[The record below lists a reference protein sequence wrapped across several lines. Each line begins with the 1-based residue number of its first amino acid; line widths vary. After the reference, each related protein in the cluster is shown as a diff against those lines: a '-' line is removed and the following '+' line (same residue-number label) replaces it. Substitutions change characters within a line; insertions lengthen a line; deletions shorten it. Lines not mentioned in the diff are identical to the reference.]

1 MNKKSNIRQVCLFCF
16 KEGREIM
23 KLILKY
29 LFKYKKLLII
39 NILAV
44 FLVASAEL
52 GIPFIVANII
62 DKGIA
67 KQDMNIIY
75 TFLGFLVMVAILG
88 AIGNVVLNYC
98 SSRTSSYIL
107 RDLRNELFSKIQ
119 TFSPAEMQEF
129 GVSSIISRTS
139 TDVFQILNFV
149 STFYRS
155 AILAPIMLILSI
167 ILIVIR
173 APQLS
178 IGLFIV
184 VPIII
189 IILIFVVK
197 ITDKLSERQQ
207 KQLDKLNLVTRENLT
222 GVRVIRAFRKSKYE
236 EQRFLDVNN
245 DYTNTSI
252 KLFRIMVSIEPVFYF
267 LLNSSILILMFFGAK
282 YIQIEK
288 ISLGQL
294 VEFLDYQ
301 FHVMFSILTFALL
314 FMMFPRTMVS
324 ARRIMQVLEKEPKI
338 KNPDHPI
345 TDQRPFEEITFNNVS
360 FQYPDASE
368 AILKDISFTAKKGE
382 VIALVGSTGSG
393 KSTIINLIPRLY
405 DATSG
410 SVQIN
415 GEDITKYD
423 LKLLRSKIGF
433 IAQKALLFKG
443 TIESN
448 LRFGDDKATENDFL
462 EAAKIAQA
470 LEFINQKPN
479 KLKEPVSELGTNL
492 SGGQKQR
499 LSIARAIVKKP
510 DIYVFDD
517 SFSALDYQTD
527 LELRKA
533 LAESIKESI
542 VFIVAQRLS
551 SITQADKIIV
561 MHQGEVVDI
570 GKHDELLKRSQIYKE
585 IAISQNLM
593 EVEV

>member
-1 MNKKSNIRQVCLFCF
+1 
-16 KEGREIM
+16 M
-23 KLILKY
+23 KLIIRY
-29 LFKYKKLLII
+29 LFKYKKLFII
-39 NILAV
+39 NIVSV

-52 GIPFIVANII
+52 GIPFLVANII

-67 KQDMNIIY
+67 SKDMGVIY
-75 TFLGFLVMVAILG
+75 TYLGYLVIVAILG

-98 SSRTSSYIL
+98 SARTSSYIL
-107 RDLRNELFSKIQ
+107 KDLRNEIFAKVQ

-167 ILIVIR
+167 TLIALR

-178 IGLFIV
+178 VSLFVV
-184 VPIII
+184 VPVIIT
-189 IILIFVVK
+189 ILVIVVK

-222 GVRVIRAFRKSKYE
+222 GVRVIRAFRKSQFE
-236 EQRFLDVNN
+236 EEKFLGVNN
-245 DYTNTSI
+245 DYTNNSV
-252 KLFRIMVSIEPVFYF
+252 KLFRIMVSIEPVFFF
-267 LLNSSILILMFFGAK
+267 LLNSSILILMYLGAG
-282 YIQIEK
+282 YIETGQ

-301 FHVMFSILTFALL
+301 FHVMFSILTFSLL

-324 ARRIMQVLEKEPKI
+324 ARRITQILEKESKI
-338 KNPDHPI
+338 KNKQNPI
-345 TDQRPFEEITFNNVS
+345 KETTPFKELTFENVS
-360 FQYPDASE
+360 FKYPDASE
-368 AILKDISFTAKKGE
+368 SILKNINFTAKQGE
-382 VIALVGSTGSG
+382 TIAFVGSTGSG

-405 DATSG
+405 DVTAG
-410 SVQIN
+410 SIKIN
-415 GEDITKYD
+415 GENIMDYD

-443 TIESN
+443 DIEKN
-448 LRFGDDKATENDFL
+448 LRFGKDDALEEDFIN
-462 EAAKIAQA
+462 ASKTAQA
-470 LEFINQKPN
+470 FEFINEKPN
-479 KLKEPVSELGTNL
+479 KFKEPISELGSNL

-499 LSIARAIVKKP
+499 LSIARAIIKNP

-517 SFSALDYQTD
+517 SFSALDYKTD
-527 LELRKA
+527 FELRKA
-533 LAESIKESI
+533 LSTITEESI

-551 SITQADKIIV
+551 SITSADKIVV
-561 MHQGEVVDI
+561 MHQGEMIDL
-570 GKHDELLKRSQIYKE
+570 GKHEELLERCQIYRE
-585 IAISQNLM
+585 IAQSQHL
-593 EVEV
+593 VEVS

>member
-1 MNKKSNIRQVCLFCF
+1 
-16 KEGREIM
+16 
-23 KLILKY
+23 
-29 LFKYKKLLII
+29 
-39 NILAV
+39 
-44 FLVASAEL
+44 
-52 GIPFIVANII
+52 
-62 DKGIA
+62 
-67 KQDMNIIY
+67 
-75 TFLGFLVMVAILG
+75 MVAILG

-107 RDLRNELFSKIQ
+107 KDLRNELFSKVQ

-178 IGLFIV
+178 MGLLIV

-282 YIQIEK
+282 YIQVEK

-324 ARRIMQVLEKEPKI
+324 ARRITQVLEKEPKI
-338 KNPDHPI
+338 KNIEHPI
-345 TDQRPFEEITFNNVS
+345 TDEKPFEEITFNKVS

-410 SVQIN
+410 SVEIN

-448 LRFGDDKATENDFL
+448 LRFGDDHATETDFL
-462 EAAKIAQA
+462 EAAKTAQA

-479 KLKEPVSELGTNL
+479 KLKESVSELGTNL

-499 LSIARAIVKKP
+499 LSIARAVVKKP

-533 LAESIKESI
+533 LEEPIKESI

-551 SITQADKIIV
+551 SIIQADKIIV
-561 MHQGEVVDI
+561 MHQGEIVDI
-570 GKHDELLKRSQIYKE
+570 GKHDELLQRSQIYKE